1 MPSNSGADNAV
12 DRATLELLA
21 SGGLDIPKPWPGGAM
36 SAFLKQEFAAFE
48 NVVARLPGR
57 LGDLL
62 QQRAYYR
69 DDLAKSLV
77 AVPDLVQRG
86 RHDRAWTVFE
96 DAVDEHAGT
105 LRAMSLR
112 HRLKIT
118 SSSCW
123 YRLSSWSGVQ
133 GRKDMFH
140 VPFEHARSSYRF
152 SPEGKPALYLGN
164 NVYLCWLECR
174 APSREACRVSRF
186 ELMLDECEFLDIP
199 VNHES
204 YLGPLQFEADMS
216 RRATGRWSALTL
228 QNSPYYE
235 DAVDELA
242 DYLSVWPLLAACSV
256 QKQSEKQ
263 VEVIEY
269 LIPQYLMRWVEK
281 RNWFGIRYFT
291 TRYGKAD
298 RASNEPAPKIPLDSS
313 SNSSD
318 LSINVVIPTRAV
330 GQLEGHCDF
339 LAQHALCTEPR
350 RFADATVISDAELF
364 TKEAADKRQAAAG
377 RYMIDWEGSMW
388 HYQDTPFGRM
398 EYLLDRLPVARIGD

>member
-1 MPSNSGADNAV
+1 MPSDSHANNTV

-21 SGGLDIPKPWPGGAM
+21 SAALAIPKRWPGGAM
-36 SAFLKQEFAAFE
+36 SAFLEQEFLAFE
-48 NVVARLPGR
+48 DVIARLSGR

-62 QQRAYYR
+62 KQRAYYR

-112 HRLKIT
+112 HRLKIA
-118 SSSCW
+118 SSSSW
-123 YRLSSWSGVQ
+123 YRLSSRSGVQ

-140 VPFEHARSSYRF
+140 VPFEHAQNSYRF

-199 VNHES
+199 INHES
-204 YLGPLQFEADMS
+204 YLEPLQIEADMS
-216 RRATGRWSALTL
+216 KRTAGKWSALTL
-228 QNSPYYE
+228 QNSPFYE

-256 QKQSEKQ
+256 QKHSEKQ

-291 TRYGKAD
+291 TRYGKAV
-298 RASNEPAPKIPLDSS
+298 RALNVPPPEVPLDSS

-318 LSINVVIPTRAV
+318 LSINVVIPARAV
-330 GQLEGHCDF
+330 GQLKGHCGF
-339 LAQHALCTEPR
+339 LAQHALCTEPM
-350 RFADATVISDAELF
+350 RFADAAAISDAELF
-364 TKEAADKRQAAAG
+364 TKEAADKRQAATG
-377 RYMIDWEGSMW
+377 RYMIDWEGGMR